1 MGRLAQPRGSARR
14 DGARSRIAGAQH
26 CGHLGASLPVARVN
40 ESSQIGQ
47 VSGTSTGDTATG
59 RYSLKSAIVQKQ
71 TDAARPSI
79 LECLRWQARNV
90 MEADEP
96 EDYVQINERI
106 VGDVAIVEVIGDIVG
121 TSGDARL
128 QDKVSSLR
136 QQGYKQVLVDLGK
149 VAHMDSEGLG
159 DLVLAY
165 ARIRKSGGT
174 LKLMRVTKRLQ
185 DLLTITKLV
194 SVFDTYD
201 DETAAVASFSAA
213 A

>member
-1 MGRLAQPRGSARR
+1 
-14 DGARSRIAGAQH
+14 
-26 CGHLGASLPVARVN
+26 
-40 ESSQIGQ
+40 
-47 VSGTSTGDTATG
+47 
-59 RYSLKSAIVQKQ
+59 
-71 TDAARPSI
+71 
-79 LECLRWQARNV
+79 

-96 EDYVQINERI
+96 EEYVQINERI

-201 DETAAVASFSAA
+201 DETAAAASFSAA